1 MSKRKKRRSSNNWW
15 LILIV
20 AILGMF
26 LKGNDVHQVTN
37 NLLNQVMPQNNQ
49 TTKSVTDSQLS
60 QLTFKSGDP
69 AYIYVN
75 HNRSTL
81 NPKDWKT
88 NRIDYG
94 NLDRLNRTTQA
105 TGYLSRANLVK
116 SSTRTSQTWNPTGWH
131 QKRVR
136 INGRSV
142 EIQNRGHL
150 LA

>member
-37 NLLNQVMPQNNQ
+37 NLLNQVMPQNTQ

-69 AYIYVN
+69 AYIYVC
-75 HNRSTL
+75 L
-81 NPKDWKT
+81 L
-88 NRIDYG
+88 Y
-94 NLDRLNRTTQA
+94 
-105 TGYLSRANLVK
+105 
-116 SSTRTSQTWNPTGWH
+116 TSD
-131 QKRVR
+131 
-136 INGRSV
+136 
-142 EIQNRGHL
+142 
-150 LA
+150 AADD